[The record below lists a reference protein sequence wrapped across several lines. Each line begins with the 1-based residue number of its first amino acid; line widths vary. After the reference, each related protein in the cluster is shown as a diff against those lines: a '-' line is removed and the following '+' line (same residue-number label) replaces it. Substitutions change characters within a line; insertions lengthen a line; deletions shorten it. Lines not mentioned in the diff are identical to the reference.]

1 MNGDCHMSLDFW
13 KNASPL
19 VRRIMTIIITFIFAI
34 IITAAGTLMPIEET
48 EAKDISNELNQTSNS
63 LRANNVLLQ
72 FIFGNNFMLTL
83 IMFVPIIGV
92 IFGAYVLYSTGVVIG
107 AIAISNQFPPAL
119 SLIAL
124 FLTPIAWLEFMAY
137 STAMAESVWLAR
149 RLWQRRGKHEI
160 INACK
165 FISVCAV
172 ILLVSAIIE
181 TIMIYS
187 VS

>member
-48 EAKDISNELNQTSNS
+48 EAKDISNELNQTVN
-63 LRANNVLLQ
+63 LLITNNLLLPY
-72 FIFGNNFMLTL
+72 IFGNNFMLTL
-83 IMFVPIIGV
+83 IMFVPVAGL
-92 IFGAYVLYSTGVVIG
+92 IFGGYVLYSTGFVIAADAVAKG
-107 AIAISNQFPPAL
+107 YNPILVFL
-119 SLIAL
+119 FL
-124 FLTPIAWLEFMAY
+124 FLTPILWLEFMAY
-137 STAMAESVWLAR
+137 STAMAESLWLAR

-172 ILLVSAIIE
+172 ILLVSAVIE